1 MKTAVALGE
10 LVQTKGKGA
19 SCSFKL
25 PAAPARGRRAASVG
39 PRKMKQ
45 RAAKTKAM
53 LAIKAAETREKKK
66 RTSPA
71 KPKKCQAREHS

>member
-10 LVQTKGKGA
+10 LVQTKGKEA

-25 PAAPARGRRAASVG
+25 PAAPDRGRRVASVG
-39 PRKMKQ
+39 PKEMKQ

-53 LAIKAAETREKKK
+53 LAIKAALKETTERKKGHL
-66 RTSPA
+66 
-71 KPKKCQAREHS
+71 KPGQ